1 MALLNEVPAIVRIA
15 LVFVFLLAAIRKKW
29 SLGNAFTGASIL
41 LGLGFGMAPAP
52 LVLAIG
58 HSLVQ
63 PKTLSL
69 SLVVVLILVLSRSM
83 EVSGQMKRLLT
94 GFEGLV
100 RSPRINLITFPMLI
114 GLLPMPGGAIF
125 SAPMVRAIGAI
136 RGHPPEELSFVN
148 YWFRHIWEYWWPLYP
163 GIILVTALSGID
175 LWLFVAVS
183 FPMTLVALAGGFSAL
198 RGPPAA
204 PFPIVG
210 TESRPPLGPF
220 VKELLPILIVVFLG
234 LGLGALLA
242 PLLRGTGLTVDKEI
256 GLIAA
261 LVAAIVW
268 VWHGNRLPFR
278 ERRRI
283 LLHPEQ
289 LRIAYMVAGILIFK
303 GVLEVSGAVDALS
316 GELIDWRIPL
326 LLVTIILPFVVGGVA
341 GITIAFVGTTFPI
354 LVSLVRSAGQGDL
367 LIIYMVLALVSGF
380 TGVLLSP
387 LHLCLLLSN
396 SYFHASPSGVYRRLW
411 KPCLMLLGGGCLYF
425 FSLRWLMI
433 NALP

>member
-198 RGPPAA
+198 RGPPPP
-204 PFPIVG
+204 PFPSSARNPVH
-210 TESRPPLGPF
+210 PLD
-220 VKELLPILIVVFLG
+220 
-234 LGLGALLA
+234 
-242 PLLRGTGLTVDKEI
+242 PL
-256 GLIAA
+256 
-261 LVAAIVW
+261 
-268 VWHGNRLPFR
+268 
-278 ERRRI
+278 
-283 LLHPEQ
+283 
-289 LRIAYMVAGILIFK
+289 
-303 GVLEVSGAVDALS
+303 
-316 GELIDWRIPL
+316 
-326 LLVTIILPFVVGGVA
+326 
-341 GITIAFVGTTFPI
+341 
-354 LVSLVRSAGQGDL
+354 
-367 LIIYMVLALVSGF
+367 
-380 TGVLLSP
+380 
-387 LHLCLLLSN
+387 
-396 SYFHASPSGVYRRLW
+396 
-411 KPCLMLLGGGCLYF
+411 
-425 FSLRWLMI
+425 
-433 NALP
+433 